1 MMKATEQLSSE
12 AGVLA
17 ACQALAV
24 PRSSFYR
31 VRQPKQA
38 AKPWPAPQRALSQE
52 ERVQVRETLNSERFQ
67 DSSPREVYATLL
79 DESTYLCSWRTMYRV
94 LEEHQEVRE
103 RRNQLRHPV
112 YSKPELL
119 ATGPNQLW
127 SWDIT
132 KLKGPVKWTYYYL
145 YTILDVFS
153 RYVPGWMIADREL
166 ARLAEELIAA
176 TCDKQG
182 IQPGQLTLH
191 ADRGSSM
198 SSKPVALLLAD
209 LGVTKTHSRPHV
221 SNDNPYSESQFK
233 TMKYRPDYPDRFGCI
248 EDARAWARPFFQW
261 YNHDHHHNALGLMT
275 PATVH
280 YGQTQRVTDQRQQ
293 ALQVAYAAHP
303 ERFVRGEPKPP
314 SLPEEVWINRPQ
326 PGSSRELAIAP

>member
-1 MMKATEQLSSE
+1 MMKASEQLSAQ
-12 AGVLA
+12 AGVWV

-24 PRSSFYR
+24 PRSSYYR
-31 VRQPKQA
+31 AQQPKLEA
-38 AKPWPAPQRALSQE
+38 TPRPTPQRALNQE
-52 ERVQVRETLNSERFQ
+52 EKTRVRETLNSDRFQ
-67 DSSPREVYATLL
+67 DSSPRQVYATLL
-79 DESTYLCSWRTMYRV
+79 DESTYLCSWRTMYRI
-94 LEEHQEVRE
+94 LDEYQEVRE

-153 RYVPGWMIADREL
+153 RYVPGWMIAEGEL
-166 ARLAEELIAA
+166 ARLAEELIVA
-176 TCDKQG
+176 TCEKQG
-182 IQPGQLTLH
+182 IGPGQLTLH

-198 SSKPVALLLAD
+198 SSKPVALLLSD

-233 TMKYRPDYPDRFGCI
+233 TMKYRPDYPERFGCI
-248 EDARAWARPFFQW
+248 QDARAWAREFFYW
-261 YNHDHHHNALGLMT
+261 YNHNHHHSALGLMT

-280 YGQTQRVTDQRQQ
+280 FRQAQQVTDQRQQ
-293 ALQVAYAAHP
+293 VLQVAYAAHP
-303 ERFVRGEPKPP
+303 ERFVHGEPKPP
-314 SLPEEVWINRPQ
+314 SLPQEVWINRPQ
-326 PGSSRELAIAP
+326 SS

>member
-1 MMKATEQLSSE
+1 MMAASGQLACE
-12 AGVLA
+12 VGVSA
-17 ACQALAV
+17 ACQAVGV
-24 PRSSFYR
+24 PRGSFYR
-31 VRQPKQA
+31 ARQPKQGP
-38 AKPWPAPQRALSQE
+38 KPRPVPQRALSQE
-52 ERVQVRETLNSERFQ
+52 EEAHVHDTLNSERFQ
-67 DSSPREVYATLL
+67 DSSPRQVYATLL

-94 LEEHQEVRE
+94 LETHQEVRE
-103 RRNQLRHPV
+103 RRDQLRHPV

-119 ATGPNQLW
+119 ASGPNQLW

-145 YTILDVFS
+145 YAILDVFS
-153 RYVPGWMIADREL
+153 RYVTGWMIADREL
-166 ARLAEELIAA
+166 ASLAEELITAS
-176 TCDKQG
+176 CEKQG

-198 SSKPVALLLAD
+198 HSKPVALLLAD

-221 SNDNPYSESQFK
+221 SNDNPYSESQLK
-233 TMKYRPDYPDRFGCI
+233 TMKYRPDFPERFGCI

-261 YNHDHHHNALGLMT
+261 YNHDHHHSALGLMT

-280 YGQTQRVTDQRQQ
+280 FGQAQQVTDQRRQV
-293 ALQVAYAAHP
+293 LQVAYAAHP

-314 SLPEEVWINRPQ
+314 SLPQEVWINRPR
-326 PGSSRELAIAP
+326 SS

>member
-1 MMKATEQLSSE
+1 MMKATEQLSSQ

-31 VRQPKQA
+31 AMQPKQA
-38 AKPWPAPQRALSQE
+38 ATARPTPRRALSQE
-52 ERVQVRETLNSERFQ
+52 EKVQVRETLNSERFQ

-132 KLKGPVKWTYYYL
+132 KLKGPVKWSYYYL

-153 RYVPGWMIADREL
+153 RYVAGWMIADREM
-166 ARLAEELIAA
+166 ARLAEELITA
-176 TCDKQG
+176 TCEKQG
-182 IQPGQLTLH
+182 IPPGQLII
-191 ADRGSSM
+191 G
-198 SSKPVALLLAD
+198 
-209 LGVTKTHSRPHV
+209 
-221 SNDNPYSESQFK
+221 
-233 TMKYRPDYPDRFGCI
+233 
-248 EDARAWARPFFQW
+248 
-261 YNHDHHHNALGLMT
+261 
-275 PATVH
+275 
-280 YGQTQRVTDQRQQ
+280 
-293 ALQVAYAAHP
+293 
-303 ERFVRGEPKPP
+303 PKN
-314 SLPEEVWINRPQ
+314 WTTC
-326 PGSSRELAIAP
+326 